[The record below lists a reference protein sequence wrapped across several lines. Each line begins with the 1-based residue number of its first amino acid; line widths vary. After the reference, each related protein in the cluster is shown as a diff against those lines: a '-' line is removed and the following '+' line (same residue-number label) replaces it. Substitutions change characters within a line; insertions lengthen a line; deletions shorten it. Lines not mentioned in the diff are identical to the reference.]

1 MEPKYQNGDVLM
13 VVKPI
18 TVTKYHPDAVDI
30 GDRENFDDPYWVL
43 PVVTR
48 FENRVDDVLNDVN
61 EFGTGLSLRAPKHY
75 HLEIIE
81 HPQLHKAGYSLV
93 GGPRIITPAAAEQ
106 EIVLP
111 LMKFREGDDISLP
124 FEVAIVV
131 MRETQYGTTTVFA
144 PKKEKVRYVEET
156 NFLSSNSRA
165 AAPAKEK
172 GRAKKGNHFF

>member
-1 MEPKYQNGDVLM
+1 M

-18 TVTKYHPDAVDI
+18 TVTKYHPDAEDI
-30 GDRENFDDPYWVL
+30 GSKENFDDPYWEL

-48 FENRVDDVLNDVN
+48 VDNRVDDVLGDVN
-61 EFGTGLSLRAPKHY
+61 EFGTGLALKAPKHY

-81 HPQLHKAGYSLV
+81 HPQLHKSGYSLV
-93 GGPRIITPAAAEQ
+93 GGPRIITPAAAGD
-106 EIVLP
+106 EIIIP
-111 LMKFREGDDISLP
+111 LMKFREGDDIELP
-124 FEVAIVV
+124 CRVAIVV

-156 NFLSSNSRA
+156 NFLSNNSRA
-165 AAPAKEK
+165 AAPAAKEK